1 MGFAACGCKAHSL
14 SIFQAYWQLRS
25 SGWKQEFAYR
35 VVCFVAREGE
45 VSVLNGVAVDAAM
58 WAGIIFANIPGRE
71 TAALQAVAFER
82 DCMRKCMTRHLLQ
95 ASCINTACLCSDSW
109 YKEGPLW
116 TDF

>member
-1 MGFAACGCKAHSL
+1 MGFAAAGCKAHSL

-25 SGWKQEFAYR
+25 SGWKQEFACR

-82 DCMRKCMTRHLLQ
+82 ECMHKCLTCHFLQ
-95 ASCINTACLCSDSW
+95 TLCINTACLCCYSW
-109 YKEGPLW
+109 SEKGPL
-116 TDF
+116 